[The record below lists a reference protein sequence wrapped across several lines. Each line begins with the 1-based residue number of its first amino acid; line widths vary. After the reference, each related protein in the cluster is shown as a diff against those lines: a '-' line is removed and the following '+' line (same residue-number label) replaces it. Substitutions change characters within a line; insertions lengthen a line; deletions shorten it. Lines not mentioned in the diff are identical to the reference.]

1 MKHNRKI
8 IIMSDTQ
15 TRKEINTSI
24 TKAGIAGVLAIFIG
38 IMMIVLTYQKPATI
52 FTILSGIIM
61 YSGVMLIIL
70 AWLTAY
76 LVEKDLYDKLVRDNT

>member
-1 MKHNRKI
+1 M
-8 IIMSDTQ
+8 Q
-15 TRKEINTSI
+15 TRKEMNTSI
-24 TKAGIAGVLAIFIG
+24 TKAGVAGVTAIFIG
-38 IMMIVLTYQKPATI
+38 VVMIVLTHQQPSTI
-52 FTILSGIIM
+52 LNILSGIIM